1 MLKIITKPSLLLGL
15 LTFVFFSFPKHSY
28 NPNKEKH
35 TDDYNENLFAN
46 KTSIPNTH
54 KDFILKLIPL
64 IQHSNNQVLRE
75 RKRLL
80 MINSMIKDGKKIK
93 LPEQRWLKTIE
104 SKYRGKSKETLFE
117 NNRQTILNYM
127 DELLNRV
134 DMVPIRFALA
144 QAAIESGWGS
154 SRFCKEGNAYFGIHC
169 YKAGCGIKAK
179 ADEEGSFEVKAYK
192 NAQESVTDYIL
203 FLNSKRGM
211 RRFRKERINYFY
223 KDLEPNLPKL
233 ANSIKGYSAIGQSYQ
248 FMIESI
254 LRKYIPEDIANN

>member
-28 NPNKEKH
+28 NPDKEKD
-35 TDDYNENLFAN
+35 TGNYNENLFAK
-46 KTSIPNTH
+46 KTNIPSRH

-64 IQHSNNQVLRE
+64 IQHSNQEVLLERE
-75 RKRLL
+75 RLL
-80 MINSMIKDGKKIK
+80 MINSMVSEGKKIK
-93 LPEQRWLKTIE
+93 LPEQRWLKKLE
-104 SKYRGKSKETLFE
+104 SKYRGKNNETLFE
-117 NNRQTILNYM
+117 NDRQSILIYL
-127 DELLNRV
+127 DELLSRV

-179 ADEEGSFEVKAYK
+179 ADEEGGFEVKAYEGV
-192 NAQESVTDYIL
+192 QESVTDYVL

-211 RRFRKERINYFY
+211 QRFRNERINYFH
-223 KDLEPNLPKL
+223 KDIEPSLPKL
-233 ANSIKGYSAIGQSYQ
+233 ANSIKGYSAIGQTYQ